1 MKTLLVAFPLAITS
15 LAGADNDT
23 ATLAGTDAP
32 RLDVVF
38 CVDTTGSMGDEIA
51 VVKQKMR
58 EMVAEISAG
67 EPTPDVRFGLVL
79 YRDRGDEYVTKRYA
93 LTRDID
99 AVVKDIGDIRA
110 HGGGD
115 YPESLNEALHVA
127 VTEVGWD
134 MDPGA
139 GRVLFLIAD
148 APPHLDYEDDYR
160 YAKEAETALERG
172 IVIDTIGCSG
182 LKEADQKIFEEIAS
196 VTLGA
201 FELLTYMQEYVNE
214 EGEREVVVSAGAEL
228 YAVVADAPH
237 EGWRDGARVLAG
249 RGMAEKVAGVVAGE
263 AGVGLMMGATAS
275 GSEPLGSGGSARLGG
290 VVVRQEQNNLDR
302 LLTRQVQAQL
312 ARQGVRF
319 DERPYLPSREWRGG
333 KCAQTTR
340 RAAVART
347 AEEWAEVWALV
358 SEAEGSPEPPLIDFS
373 RDMALAAFGGEAWK
387 GRSVRVADVWEDD
400 GGLHVR
406 VDRGP
411 DDADATSPYHIAVV
425 SRFEGE
431 VTWK

>member
-1 MKTLLVAFPLAITS
+1 M
-15 LAGADNDT
+15 
-23 ATLAGTDAP
+23 
-32 RLDVVF
+32 
-38 CVDTTGSMGDEIA
+38 
-51 VVKQKMR
+51 
-58 EMVAEISAG
+58 
-67 EPTPDVRFGLVL
+67 
-79 YRDRGDEYVTKRYA
+79 
-93 LTRDID
+93 
-99 AVVKDIGDIRA
+99 VKDIGDIRA
-110 HGGGD
+110 GGGGD

-148 APPHLDYEDDYR
+148 APPHLDYEEDYA

-182 LKEADQKIFEEIAS
+182 LKEADQRIFEEIAS

-214 EGEREVVVSAGAEL
+214 EGEREVVVSAGTEL
-228 YAVVADAPH
+228 YAVVADAPGGDWR
-237 EGWRDGARVLAG
+237 EGAKVLAG
-249 RGMAEKVAGVVAGE
+249 RGMAERVSVDRATGLVAGE
-263 AGVGLMMGATAS
+263 AAVGGMMGAAAS
-275 GSEPLGSGGSARLGG
+275 RPESRGSGGGAPLGG

-319 DERPYLPSREWRGG
+319 DEQPYLPSREWRGG
-333 KCAQTTR
+333 ECVQTTR

-347 AEEWAEVWALV
+347 AEEWAGLWALV
-358 SEAEGSPEPPLIDFS
+358 AKAEGSPEPPLIDFA
-373 RDMALAAFGGEAWK
+373 RDMVLAAFGGEGWE

-400 GGLHVR
+400 DGLHVR

-411 DDADATSPYHIAVV
+411 DDADATSPYHIGVV
-425 SRFEGE
+425 SRYDGE